1 MLHAHLVH
9 SDKPFIGSA
18 AGAEGAGETL
28 EMARI
33 AFGEELGDRP
43 VCISLINSL
52 SPLGYATDMLD
63 ALLAY
68 AGARQ
73 PVVVAALAMGGATAP
88 ITLAGLLSMQ
98 TAELLAG
105 VELRDVARPHME
117 RLAQETGVAISLGRR
132 DRFSMVYV
140 EHANA
145 GKGVLT
151 LGLSV
156 GDRVPLMKSAMGR
169 AYLAGL
175 PEPSRQALLD
185 SLRQAFPE
193 QWPVFEA
200 QMQTALE
207 DVARHGCCFS
217 FGDWHKDIHAVG
229 VAMQYGTDRH
239 LYAFNCGGPAARL
252 ERRYLIDKVA
262 PRMRDMV
269 AAITETHVTGVSP
282 VTSNPRKSG
291 DNS

>member
-1 MLHAHLVH
+1 
-9 SDKPFIGSA
+9 IGSA

-105 VELRDVARPHME
+105 V
-117 RLAQETGVAISLGRR
+117 
-132 DRFSMVYV
+132 
-140 EHANA
+140 
-145 GKGVLT
+145 VLT
-151 LGLSV
+151 QLASPGTPVVFGSTSSNVDMRTGALSI
-156 GDRVPLMKSAMGR
+156 GSPELAMIIG
-169 AYLAGL
+169 AHAQLA
-175 PEPSRQALLD
+175 R
-185 SLRQAFPE
+185 
-193 QWPVFEA
+193 
-200 QMQTALE
+200 
-207 DVARHGCCFS
+207 
-217 FGDWHKDIHAVG
+217 
-229 VAMQYGTDRH
+229 
-239 LYAFNCGGPAARL
+239 
-252 ERRYLIDKVA
+252 
-262 PRMRDMV
+262 
-269 AAITETHVTGVSP
+269 
-282 VTSNPRKSG
+282 
-291 DNS
+291 